1 MRGVW
6 KPWALADPPNK
17 CGGEH
22 RIPVAQNT
30 EFWLCIALGILI
42 AQNREFW
49 LWVARRILVA
59 QNREFWLCAAR
70 WILVAQQASVGK
82 LLSLP
87 DVVSALTNLFTS
99 ALLSTNQQDMIA
111 VVIV

>member
-1 MRGVW
+1 METRNRDRGV
-6 KPWALADPPNK
+6 ADTPNK

-59 QNREFWLCAAR
+59 Q
-70 WILVAQQASVGK
+70 ASVGK

-99 ALLSTNQQDMIA
+99 ALLSTNQQDMLA